1 MDYFKNQPGPT
12 SNEEL
17 PLPKSKLESI
27 KAKSEALS
35 KRKLSDETN
44 GKISNIF

>member
-1 MDYFKNQPGPT
+1 MDYFRAQPGPT
-12 SNEEL
+12 PNEEL

-27 KAKSEALS
+27 KAKSEALA

-44 GKISNIF
+44 GKLPT